1 MSSALVLPAVRGASP
16 DADVAECRR
25 ILAAGSK
32 SFALA
37 GQALPAEARDA
48 AAALYAFCRVA
59 DDLVDLGDDP
69 RAAIE
74 VLSTRLDGIYAG
86 HPADDPVDRAF
97 ARVVHAYQVPRAIL
111 DALIEGFVWDAE
123 RRRYDT
129 LSEVVAY
136 GVRVASTVGLAMT
149 LLLRRRAPVTLA
161 RAADLGIAMQL
172 TNIARD
178 VGEDWERGRLYVP
191 NELLAQHG
199 ADGLAGDL
207 GRPLPHHA
215 RAPLAGAMRDLLALA
230 DVHYRAS
237 ARGIR
242 RCRGA
247 PRSPSAPRAGSTA
260 RSAIAFARRTTTC
273 SPAVRSSH
281 ATPSSRMPHGR
292 RSPRCSPHR
301 VACSRAALGSRLASS
316 RSPMSHSSDA
326 ITNESGN
333 AFIRYVSRIR
343 EFERVDWIVYLGWV
357 GMMFGLVLSTGGLP
371 ARSAAPT
378 ACAWPAEAWLVP
390 IGAFIFSVAIAI
402 DTIGHRTVYKEVAAR
417 RRAARP
423 PHHDRERRRERA
435 CC

>member
-178 VGEDWERGRLYVP
+178 VGEDARNGRLYLPRAWLEAEGVDP
-191 NELLAQHG
+191 AVFLSDPRPSPGLARVVAKLLEVAEGYYRRADAGIPELPRRTRWAIRAARLIYADIGRVIARRGFDSVTTRAVVSTPRKLWLLA
-199 ADGLAGDL
+199 
-207 GRPLPHHA
+207 
-215 RAPLAGAMRDLLALA
+215 
-230 DVHYRAS
+230 RAS
-237 ARGIR
+237 AALVW
-242 RCRGA
+242 GA
-247 PRSPSAPRAGSTA
+247 PPDRSPPDPEA
-260 RSAIAFARRTTTC
+260 RVLVE
-273 SPAVRSSH
+273 AVR
-281 ATPSSRMPHGR
+281 
-292 RSPRCSPHR
+292 
-301 VACSRAALGSRLASS
+301 
-316 RSPMSHSSDA
+316 
-326 ITNESGN
+326 
-333 AFIRYVSRIR
+333 
-343 EFERVDWIVYLGWV
+343 
-357 GMMFGLVLSTGGLP
+357 
-371 ARSAAPT
+371 
-378 ACAWPAEAWLVP
+378 
-390 IGAFIFSVAIAI
+390 
-402 DTIGHRTVYKEVAAR
+402 
-417 RRAARP
+417 
-423 PHHDRERRRERA
+423 
-435 CC
+435 